1 MQKIKTLFP
10 VLLAVAILAACG
22 GDSST
27 SAGGNS
33 IPEADPNATLVSQVS
48 VGDVYSDMTVRDA
61 NGYVI
66 GVFDPNTG
74 YITLN
79 NGVVVTVDGTPI
91 DGLQPSSSS
100 SVSSSS
106 IVVSS
111 SSHQVKPNWAYLN
124 PAISY
129 GEMTDSRDGQVYK
142 TVQIGEQVWMAEN
155 LNYDYNEGTAESYCY
170 NNSADS
176 CAKYGR
182 LYLWS
187 AAMDSAA
194 VFGDAGK
201 GCGFSWTCAA
211 DSLTVVRGV
220 CPAGWHLPSRAEFE
234 TLIAAVGG
242 TYVAETVLKSTSG
255 WTDDGNGTDSYGFS
269 ALPAGIRSSGGA
281 FSYAGNYAV
290 FWGAT
295 EYSSF
300 DAYYMNLDYFS
311 DYVCLGNSYKD
322 LARSVRCLRDS
333 RL

>member
-1 MQKIKTLFP
+1 MKKQILAFAI
-10 VLLAVAILAACG
+10 AVAALTLAACG

-201 GCGFSWTCAA
+201 GCGFGSTCAA
-211 DSLTVVRGV
+211 GSATVVRGV
-220 CPAGWHLPSRAEFE
+220 CPAGWHLPSRAEFQ
-234 TLIAAVGG
+234 TLFAAVGG
-242 TYVAETVLKSTSG
+242 EDVAGTVLKSSSG
-255 WTDDGNGTDSYGFS
+255 WYNNGNGTNAFGFS
-269 ALPAGIRSSGGA
+269 ALPAGNRNDFGD
-281 FSYAGNYAV
+281 FDYAGDLAY
-290 FWGAT
+290 FWSAT
-295 EYSSF
+295 EYSS
-300 DAYYMNLDYFS
+300 LS
-311 DYVCLGNSYKD
+311 P
-322 LARSVRCLRDS
+322 
-333 RL
+333 